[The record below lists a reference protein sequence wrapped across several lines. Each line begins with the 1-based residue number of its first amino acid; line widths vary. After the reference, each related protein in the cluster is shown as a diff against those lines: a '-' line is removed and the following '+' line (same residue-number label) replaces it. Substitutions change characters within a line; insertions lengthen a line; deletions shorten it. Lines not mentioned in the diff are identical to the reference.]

1 MYYVPT
7 EKVFILY
14 DGWTLYLNDTIP
26 YTVGRPLLTIEN
38 N

>member
-7 EKVFILY
+7 EKVLIFY
-14 DGWTLYLNDTIP
+14 DGWTFHLNDTIP